1 MGLKHCYD
9 VFDAELLCRAKF
21 AGKYEF
27 PMIGENHF
35 RPSRAVPFD
44 RLKKMNKE
52 KNLWV
57 HFYVHDYRFLP
68 VLRAPEKY
76 ISILRNYEG
85 MIGMDNSIYRDL
97 PLGEQIHSV
106 YLNRVFDYY
115 LFSKGLPV
123 IPNIS
128 WGDYRSFSFCFDGIQ
143 KGTTVAVSSYGCV
156 RQKVDQEY
164 FLDGFNE
171 MLNRIQPDAVIF
183 HGALN
188 DAVKKMTEQHET
200 LLVPLK
206 SHLQE
211 IFSKGVA

>member
-9 VFDAELLCRAKF
+9 VFDAELLRQAKF
-21 AGKYEF
+21 AGKFEF
-27 PMIGENHF
+27 PIIEENHF

-44 RLKKMNKE
+44 RLKKNNKE

-68 VLRAPEKY
+68 VLKAPWKY
-76 ISILRNYEG
+76 VPILQNYEG

-115 LFSKGLPV
+115 LSRNGFHV
-123 IPNIS
+123 IPNVS
-128 WGDYRSFSFCFDGIQ
+128 WGDYRSFAFCFDGIAE
-143 KGTTVAVSSYGCV
+143 GTTVAVSSYGCI
-156 RQKVDQEY
+156 KHGVDREY

-171 MLNRIQPDAVIF
+171 MLKRIHPDAVVF
-183 HGALN
+183 HGALC
-188 DAVKKMTEQHET
+188 DTIRELATQHKAE
-200 LLVPLK
+200 LIPLK

-211 IFSKGVA
+211 IFSEGVA